1 MKFIVDTNILIK
13 LEPTS
18 PKHLEA
24 DSKKAFRLI
33 REINGQNHNLYYH
46 PSSLEEFKNDK
57 DGERREFRKVL
68 VEKYSPIQGAPAD
81 VSPKYASNIGTP
93 TIGSHDWFDGVILCA
108 IEKDFSDYLVTEDAA
123 ARKKAAI
130 IGLSDRVISID
141 EALELLNSFKPKPIE
156 FYPNVETIIATA
168 LNVDDPIFQSF
179 RGDYPGFDLWLSKC
193 KREHRTVLL
202 IKTNQNNYAAICILN
217 EEKEDKHGLKGKVLK
232 ICSFKVSDELLGLKY
247 GEFLL
252 KILFD
257 YAYKNQFQH
266 AFVEAFE
273 KHAILVKLLE
283 EFGFYLLPGKTSK
296 GEVVLAKDFR
306 PTEEERQKLSPL
318 DFHIKYGPHNL
329 ILDERV
335 NHYVIPI
342 QPQYHSALFPELES
356 QTLMLGEVRAYGNAI
371 LKAYLCHSKVRTLA
385 QGDLLHFYRSVDS
398 SELTIVG
405 VLEDVLVSTN
415 PKEISRFVGRRTV
428 YTMLEIEQM
437 CETPVLAI
445 LFRASLTY
453 VPPIGLNQL
462 KSSQV
467 IAGAPQQIV
476 KMKPK
481 GITWILDRLKK

>member
-1 MKFIVDTNILIK
+1 VKFIVDTNILIK

-18 PKHLEA
+18 LKHLES

-33 REINGQNHNLYYH
+33 REINEQNHNLYYH
-46 PSSLEEFKNDK
+46 PASLEEFKNDK
-57 DGERREFRKVL
+57 DEERKIFRTAL
-68 VEKYSPIQGAPAD
+68 VGKYTPIDGAPTGISTKYS
-81 VSPKYASNIGTP
+81 STIGTP
-93 TIGSHDWFDGVILCA
+93 VVGSHNWFDGVILCA
-108 IEKDFSDYLVTEDAA
+108 LEYDFSDYLVTEDIG
-123 ARKKAAI
+123 ARKNAAKL
-130 IGLSDRVISID
+130 GYSERVISID

-156 FYPNVETIIATA
+156 FYPNVETIIATT

-179 RGDYPGFDLWLSKC
+179 RGDYPGFDTWLSKC
-193 KREHRTVLL
+193 KREHRTVLV
-202 IKTNQNNYAAICILN
+202 IKTNQNKYAAICILN
-217 EEKEDKHGLKGKVLK
+217 EEKEDRHELKGKVLK
-232 ICSFKVSDELLGLKY
+232 VCSFKVSDDSLGLKY

-257 YAYKNQFQH
+257 YAFKNKFQH

-273 KHAILVKLLE
+273 KHELLVKLLQ
-283 EFGFYLLPGKTSK
+283 EFGFYVLPGKTSK
-296 GEVVLAKDFR
+296 GEIVLAKDFQ
-306 PTEEERQKLSPL
+306 PTDQERQRLSPL

-371 LKAYLCHSKVRTLA
+371 LKAYLCHSKVRSLG
-385 QGDLLHFYRSVDS
+385 QGDLVHFYRSIDS

-405 VLEDVLVSTN
+405 VLEDVLVSDN
-415 PKEISRFVGRRTV
+415 PHEISRFVGRRTV
-428 YTMLEIEQM
+428 YTIAEIEQM
-437 CETPVLAI
+437 CSTPVLAL

-453 VPPIGLNQL
+453 VPPIGLSQL
-462 KSSQV
+462 KASQV
-467 IAGAPQQIV
+467 ITGAPQQIV

-481 GITWILDRLKK
+481 GVTWILDRLKR